1 MLCLYSGNLTENE
14 AYYPHITLTSLQQF
28 EQGQLLTFSMSF
40 VFLSASQHRDW
51 VFFKLLLKDG

>member
-40 VFLSASQHRDW
+40 VFLSASQHHDW
-51 VFFKLLLKDG
+51 VFF